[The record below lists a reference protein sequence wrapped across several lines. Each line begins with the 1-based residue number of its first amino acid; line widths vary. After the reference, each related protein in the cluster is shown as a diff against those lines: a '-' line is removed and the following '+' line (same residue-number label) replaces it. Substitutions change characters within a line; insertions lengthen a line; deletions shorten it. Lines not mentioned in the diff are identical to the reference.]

1 MLQEEQGG
9 LAWGKLRAEWR
20 QPRPR
25 AALSC
30 AGLPPQAPT
39 PSLPRSQLARSAPGH
54 IAGHV
59 VRAPGVGGC
68 RRGGG
73 HVVGRGCS
81 TWPRRQPSEG
91 WPGPGPVT
99 AAGARWWELCA
110 LQEKSHAFVRT
121 AAAVGAVDSR
131 RGLAHPHRPLLNFGP
146 ADALPHW
153 VLGSGT
159 QHPRRGG
166 QAGGAW
172 GRLRPRGGNLGKSEP
187 RPPPSRPRPH
197 LAMTPPTAPWPLPF
211 LPDPSPRSP
220 ACLPRERSPLLL
232 SAAPP
237 RRPLP
242 GGRPE
247 NPERRSAALPG
258 PGGLTGHAQ

>member
-39 PSLPRSQLARSAPGH
+39 PSLPRSERARSAPGH

-99 AAGARWWELCA
+99 AADARWWELCA

-121 AAAVGAVDSR
+121 AAAVEAVDSR
-131 RGLAHPHRPLLNFGP
+131 RGLAHPQGPLLNFGST
-146 ADALPHW
+146 DALPHW

-172 GRLRPRGGNLGKSEP
+172 AGSD
-187 RPPPSRPRPH
+187 
-197 LAMTPPTAPWPLPF
+197 LAEGTWG
-211 LPDPSPRSP
+211 SQSP
-220 ACLPRERSPLLL
+220 AH
-232 SAAPP
+232 
-237 RRPLP
+237 RPLGP
-242 GGRPE
+242 
-247 NPERRSAALPG
+247 ALISP
-258 PGGLTGHAQ
+258 